1 MYAIAVHGGA
11 GTWGGEHEAEALQG
25 VRRAAEA
32 GTAILA
38 GGGSA
43 LDAAV
48 AAVVLLEDDP
58 LFNAGTGSALN
69 VDGEAEMDAG
79 VMVGQGLRS
88 GNVAC
93 LQRVKNPILV
103 ARKVME
109 ETDHVL
115 LAGEGALRFARA
127 MGFADH
133 DPVTPR
139 RLADW
144 QERRKEG
151 ARLPQILANHPELAK
166 GTVGAVARDAGG
178 GLAAATSTGGVTL
191 KLAGRVGDTPLPGAG
206 TYATPSAAASAT
218 GRGELMMRFLATR
231 AVCDRIAAGRSA
243 QQAVDEV
250 VAEMAASLGPDVG
263 IIALD
268 GNGGIGVAHATP
280 HMPHAFASWYRDGV
294 TARLRVEPA

>member
-1 MYAIAVHGGA
+1 
-11 GTWGGEHEAEALQG
+11 
-25 VRRAAEA
+25 
-32 GTAILA
+32 
-38 GGGSA
+38 
-43 LDAAV
+43 
-48 AAVVLLEDDP
+48 VVVLEDDP

-69 VDGEAEMDAG
+69 IDGVAEMDAG
-79 VMVGQGLRS
+79 VMVGQGLCS

-133 DPVTPR
+133 DPITPQ

-144 QERRKEG
+144 QKRRTEG
-151 ARLPQILANHPELAK
+151 VRLPRILDHYPELAK

-178 GLAAATSTGGVTL
+178 GLAAATSTGGLTL

-206 TYATPSAAASAT
+206 NYATPYAAASAT
-218 GRGELMMRFLATR
+218 GRGELMMCFLATR

-268 GNGGIGVAHATP
+268 GAGGIGVAHATP
-280 HMPHAFASWYRDGV
+280 HMPHAFASWYESGA
-294 TARLRVEPA
+294 TARLRVEPS